1 MDALMLEIKRYI
13 EANQLICPGDGVVVG
28 LSGGPDSVFL
38 LYALHTLQAR
48 MGFTLRAV
56 HVHHGIRGAEAD
68 RDEAFSEKL
77 CAKLDIPFQA
87 VHVAAPAYAA
97 QHGLSLEE
105 AARIL
110 RYEALEAARQQL
122 GQTLAADRML
132 NSPVASS
139 AGTSNA
145 PAAAID
151 RTSDSPV
158 PDSARTSDSPAFTA
172 GSPSRLPDARSMK
185 GLPAPSAPAAWIAV
199 AHHLDDQA
207 ETVLHNLVRGAGL
220 RGLAGMENRR
230 NHVIRPLLSIKREDI
245 LKWLKQYDIPYVTD
259 STNADPHYT
268 RNRIR
273 STVLPELREINP
285 EASAHIAHSAALLRE
300 ADAFFHALALQYVDA
315 HATLTVAPDSANA
328 IDRDAHTRPQT
339 AVFQDAPVTLPE
351 PGASTRGTT
360 PRPPALAE
368 KSAEGAAEAPDEATI
383 LRSIALPV
391 TALREYPELV
401 RQYVYSELL
410 RRIGTPQKDWS
421 AVHYRDIDRLIFG
434 PGGAHLDLPYRMS
447 AEYRKKTLILQENR
461 EVISVKR
468 RKNHG

>member
-1 MDALMLEIKRYI
+1 MDALMLKIKRYI
-13 EANQLICPGDGVVVG
+13 GANQLICPGDGVVVG

-48 MGFTLRAV
+48 LGFTLRAV

-77 CAKLDIPFQA
+77 CAKLAVPFQA
-87 VHVAAPAYAA
+87 VHVAAPEYAA

-110 RYEALEAARQQL
+110 RYEALETARQQ
-122 GQTLAADRML
+122 M
-132 NSPVASS
+132 
-139 AGTSNA
+139 GT
-145 PAAAID
+145 
-151 RTSDSPV
+151 
-158 PDSARTSDSPAFTA
+158 
-172 GSPSRLPDARSMK
+172 PS
-185 GLPAPSAPAAWIAV
+185 AWIAV

-245 LKWLKQYDIPYVTD
+245 LKWLEQNNIPYVTD

-273 STVLPELREINP
+273 STVLPELRAINP

-300 ADAFFHALALQYVDA
+300 ADAYFHALAIQYVDA
-315 HATLTVAPDSANA
+315 HATRTGTPDSANA
-328 IDRDAHTRPQT
+328 ADRRAHTRPQSP
-339 AVFQDAPVTLPE
+339 ALPGSSVPLPE
-351 PGASTRGTT
+351 PEAPGEEMSSRSS
-360 PRPPALAE
+360 ALAE
-368 KSAEGAAEAPDEATI
+368 NGAEGKTEAPGEAPI

-391 TALREYPELV
+391 TELKAYPELV

>member
-13 EANQLICPGDGVVVG
+13 EANQLIRPGDGVLVG

-97 QHGLSLEE
+97 QLGLSLEE

-122 GQTLAADRML
+122 TQAT
-132 NSPVASS
+132 
-139 AGTSNA
+139 
-145 PAAAID
+145 
-151 RTSDSPV
+151 
-158 PDSARTSDSPAFTA
+158 
-172 GSPSRLPDARSMK
+172 
-185 GLPAPSAPAAWIAV
+185 AAWIAV

>member
-13 EANQLICPGDGVVVG
+13 EANQLIRPGDGVVVG

-38 LYALHTLQAR
+38 LYALHTLRAR

-122 GQTLAADRML
+122 GQAT
-132 NSPVASS
+132 
-139 AGTSNA
+139 
-145 PAAAID
+145 
-151 RTSDSPV
+151 
-158 PDSARTSDSPAFTA
+158 
-172 GSPSRLPDARSMK
+172 
-185 GLPAPSAPAAWIAV
+185 AAWIAV

-351 PGASTRGTT
+351 PGASARGTT

>member
-13 EANQLICPGDGVVVG
+13 EKNQLIRPGDGVVVG

-38 LYALHTLQAR
+38 LYALHMLQAR
-48 MGFTLRAV
+48 MSFTLRAV

-68 RDEAFSEKL
+68 RDAAFSEKL
-77 CAKLDIPFQA
+77 CAKLAVPFQA

-110 RYEALEAARQQL
+110 RYEALEVARQQL
-122 GQTLAADRML
+122 T
-132 NSPVASS
+132 
-139 AGTSNA
+139 T
-145 PAAAID
+145 
-151 RTSDSPV
+151 
-158 PDSARTSDSPAFTA
+158 
-172 GSPSRLPDARSMK
+172 
-185 GLPAPSAPAAWIAV
+185 PAAWIAV

-245 LKWLKQYDIPYVTD
+245 LKWLEQNKIAYVTD

-300 ADAFFHALALQYVDA
+300 ADAYFHALALQYVDA
-315 HATLTVAPDSANA
+315 HVTLTSP
-328 IDRDAHTRPQT
+328 
-339 AVFQDAPVTLPE
+339 PVPLPE
-351 PGASTRGTT
+351 PDTPGEGTI
-360 PRPPALAE
+360 PRPSALAE
-368 KSAEGAAEAPDEATI
+368 DRAEGETEVPVEATI

-391 TALREYPELV
+391 TELKAYPELV

>member
-13 EANQLICPGDGVVVG
+13 EKNQLICPGDGVVVG

-68 RDEAFSEKL
+68 RDEAFSAEL
-77 CAKLDIPFQA
+77 CAKLAVPFQA
-87 VHVAAPAYAA
+87 VHVEAPAYAA

-122 GQTLAADRML
+122 GQTLAAR
-132 NSPVASS
+132 P
-139 AGTSNA
+139 
-145 PAAAID
+145 
-151 RTSDSPV
+151 SDSPV

-172 GSPSRLPDARSMK
+172 GSPSRLPDDWSMK

-245 LKWLKQYDIPYVTD
+245 LKWLEQNNIPYVTD

-300 ADAFFHALALQYVDA
+300 ADAYFHALALQYVDA
-315 HATLTVAPDSANA
+315 HATLTGAPDSANA
-328 IDRDAHTRPQT
+328 VDRSAHARPKSP
-339 AVFQDAPVTLPE
+339 ALPGPSVPLPE
-351 PGASTRGTT
+351 PDGPGAETT
-360 PRPPALAE
+360 PRSTALVE
-368 KSAEGAAEAPDEATI
+368 TGAEGATEAPAEATI

-391 TALREYPELV
+391 VKLKEYPELV
-401 RQYVYSELL
+401 RQYVYIELI

-447 AEYRKKTLILQENR
+447 AEYRKKTLILQKNR

>member
-13 EANQLICPGDGVVVG
+13 EANQLIRPGDGVVVG

-38 LYALHTLQAR
+38 LYALHTLQPR
-48 MGFTLRAV
+48 MGFTLWAV

-122 GQTLAADRML
+122 TQ
-132 NSPVASS
+132 
-139 AGTSNA
+139 
-145 PAAAID
+145 
-151 RTSDSPV
+151 
-158 PDSARTSDSPAFTA
+158 
-172 GSPSRLPDARSMK
+172 
-185 GLPAPSAPAAWIAV
+185 APAAWIAV

-300 ADAFFHALALQYVDA
+300 ADAYFHALALQYVDA
-315 HATLTVAPDSANA
+315 HATLTGAPDSANA
-328 IDRDAHTRPQT
+328 VDRSAHARPKSP
-339 AVFQDAPVTLPE
+339 ALPGPSVPLPE
-351 PGASTRGTT
+351 PGASARGTT
-360 PRPPALAE
+360 SRPPALAE
-368 KSAEGAAEAPDEATI
+368 NSAEGAAEAPAEATI

-391 TALREYPELV
+391 VKLKEYPELV

-421 AVHYRDIDRLIFG
+421 AVHYQDIDRLIFG

>member
-1 MDALMLEIKRYI
+1 MDALVLEIKRYI
-13 EANQLICPGDGVVVG
+13 EANQLIRPGDGVVVG

-38 LYALHTLQAR
+38 LYALHTLEPR
-48 MGFTLRAV
+48 MDFTLRAV

-122 GQTLAADRML
+122 GQTR
-132 NSPVASS
+132 
-139 AGTSNA
+139 
-145 PAAAID
+145 
-151 RTSDSPV
+151 
-158 PDSARTSDSPAFTA
+158 
-172 GSPSRLPDARSMK
+172 
-185 GLPAPSAPAAWIAV
+185 AAWIAV

-300 ADAFFHALALQYVDA
+300 ADAYFHALALQYVDA

-339 AVFQDAPVTLPE
+339 AVFQNAPVTLPE
-351 PGASTRGTT
+351 PGASARGTT

-368 KSAEGAAEAPDEATI
+368 DSAEGATEAPDEATI

-434 PGGAHLDLPYRMS
+434 PGGAHLDLPCRMS

>member
-13 EANQLICPGDGVVVG
+13 EANQLIRPGDGVVVG

-38 LYALHTLQAR
+38 LYALHTLQPR
-48 MGFTLRAV
+48 MGFTLWAV

-77 CAKLDIPFQA
+77 CAKLAVPFQA
-87 VHVAAPAYAA
+87 VHVTAPAYAE
-97 QHGLSLEE
+97 QQGLSLEE

-110 RYEALEAARQQL
+110 RYEALETARQQL
-122 GQTLAADRML
+122 TE
-132 NSPVASS
+132 
-139 AGTSNA
+139 
-145 PAAAID
+145 
-151 RTSDSPV
+151 
-158 PDSARTSDSPAFTA
+158 
-172 GSPSRLPDARSMK
+172 
-185 GLPAPSAPAAWIAV
+185 APAAWIAV

-300 ADAFFHALALQYVDA
+300 ADAYFHALALQYVDA
-315 HATLTVAPDSANA
+315 HATLTGAPDSANA
-328 IDRDAHTRPQT
+328 VDRSAHARPKSP
-339 AVFQDAPVTLPE
+339 ALPGPSVPLPE
-351 PGASTRGTT
+351 PGASARGTT

-368 KSAEGAAEAPDEATI
+368 NSAEGAAEAPAEATI

-391 TALREYPELV
+391 VKLKEYPELV

>member
-13 EANQLICPGDGVVVG
+13 DKNQLIRPGDGVVAG

-68 RDEAFSEKL
+68 RDEAFSAEL
-77 CAKLDIPFQA
+77 CAKLAVPFQA

-122 GQTLAADRML
+122 GQTLAAR
-132 NSPVASS
+132 P
-139 AGTSNA
+139 SNA
-145 PAAAID
+145 SVPSSMGAPSSFQPVRAAI
-151 RTSDSPV
+151 
-158 PDSARTSDSPAFTA
+158 
-172 GSPSRLPDARSMK
+172 
-185 GLPAPSAPAAWIAV
+185 APSARAAWIAV

-245 LKWLKQYDIPYVTD
+245 LKWLEQNNIPYVTD

-300 ADAFFHALALQYVDA
+300 ADAYFHALALQYVDA
-315 HATLTVAPDSANA
+315 HATLTGAPDSANA
-328 IDRDAHTRPQT
+328 VDRSAHARPKSP
-339 AVFQDAPVTLPE
+339 ALPGPSVPLPE
-351 PGASTRGTT
+351 PDGPGAEMT
-360 PRPPALAE
+360 PRSTALAE
-368 KSAEGAAEAPDEATI
+368 TGAEGATEAPAEAAI

-391 TALREYPELV
+391 VKLKEYPELV
-401 RQYVYSELL
+401 RQYVYIELL

>member
-13 EANQLICPGDGVVVG
+13 EKNQLIRPGDGVVVG

-87 VHVAAPAYAA
+87 VHVTAPAYAA

-110 RYEALEAARQQL
+110 RYEALETARQQL
-122 GQTLAADRML
+122 TEALAA
-132 NSPVASS
+132 
-139 AGTSNA
+139 
-145 PAAAID
+145 
-151 RTSDSPV
+151 
-158 PDSARTSDSPAFTA
+158 ARLSDSPATIA
-172 GSPSRLPDARSMK
+172 DSLSHLPDAPSMK
-185 GLPAPSAPAAWIAV
+185 GLTATSAPTAWIAV

-245 LKWLKQYDIPYVTD
+245 LKWLEQNKIAYVTD

-300 ADAFFHALALQYVDA
+300 ADAYFHALALQYVDA
-315 HATLTVAPDSANA
+315 HATLTSP
-328 IDRDAHTRPQT
+328 
-339 AVFQDAPVTLPE
+339 PVPLPE
-351 PGASTRGTT
+351 PDTPGEGTI
-360 PRPPALAE
+360 PRPSALAE
-368 KSAEGAAEAPDEATI
+368 DRAEGETEIPVEATI

-391 TALREYPELV
+391 TELKEYPELV

>member
-13 EANQLICPGDGVVVG
+13 EKNQLIRPGDGVVVG

-68 RDEAFSEKL
+68 RDESFSEKL
-77 CAKLDIPFQA
+77 CAKLHIPFQA

-97 QHGLSLEE
+97 QQGLSLEE

-122 GQTLAADRML
+122 TT
-132 NSPVASS
+132 P
-139 AGTSNA
+139 
-145 PAAAID
+145 I
-151 RTSDSPV
+151 
-158 PDSARTSDSPAFTA
+158 
-172 GSPSRLPDARSMK
+172 
-185 GLPAPSAPAAWIAV
+185 AWIAV

-245 LKWLKQYDIPYVTD
+245 LKWLKQNKIAYVTD

-300 ADAFFHALALQYVDA
+300 ADAYFHALALQYVDA
-315 HATLTVAPDSANA
+315 HATLTVP
-328 IDRDAHTRPQT
+328 
-339 AVFQDAPVTLPE
+339 PVPLPE
-351 PGASTRGTT
+351 SDTPGEGTI
-360 PRPPALAE
+360 PRPSALAE
-368 KSAEGAAEAPDEATI
+368 TGAEGATEVPAEATI

-391 TALREYPELV
+391 TELKAYPELV

-410 RRIGTPQKDWS
+410 RRLGTPLKDWS

>member
-13 EANQLICPGDGVVVG
+13 EKNQLICPGDGVVVG

-68 RDEAFSEKL
+68 RDEAFSAEL
-77 CAKLDIPFQA
+77 CAKLAVPFQA
-87 VHVAAPAYAA
+87 VHVEAPAYAA

-122 GQTLAADRML
+122 GQTLAAR
-132 NSPVASS
+132 P
-139 AGTSNA
+139 SNA
-145 PAAAID
+145 SVPSSMGAPSSFQPVRAA
-151 RTSDSPV
+151 T
-158 PDSARTSDSPAFTA
+158 
-172 GSPSRLPDARSMK
+172 
-185 GLPAPSAPAAWIAV
+185 APSAPAAWIAV

-245 LKWLKQYDIPYVTD
+245 LKWLEQNNILYVTD

-300 ADAFFHALALQYVDA
+300 ADAYFHALALQYVDA
-315 HATLTVAPDSANA
+315 HATLTAS
-328 IDRDAHTRPQT
+328 
-339 AVFQDAPVTLPE
+339 PVSLP
-351 PGASTRGTT
+351 
-360 PRPPALAE
+360 
-368 KSAEGAAEAPDEATI
+368 EATI

-391 TALREYPELV
+391 TELKEYPELV

>member
-13 EANQLICPGDGVVVG
+13 GANQLIRPGDGVVAG

-38 LYALHTLQAR
+38 LYALYTLQGR

-122 GQTLAADRML
+122 TQ
-132 NSPVASS
+132 
-139 AGTSNA
+139 
-145 PAAAID
+145 
-151 RTSDSPV
+151 
-158 PDSARTSDSPAFTA
+158 
-172 GSPSRLPDARSMK
+172 
-185 GLPAPSAPAAWIAV
+185 APAAWIAV

-245 LKWLKQYDIPYVTD
+245 LKWLEQNNIPYVTD

-300 ADAFFHALALQYVDA
+300 ADAYFHALALQYVDA
-315 HATLTVAPDSANA
+315 HATLTGAPDSAEA
-328 IDRDAHTRPQT
+328 VDRSAHAHPKSP
-339 AVFQDAPVTLPE
+339 ALSGPSVPLPE
-351 PGASTRGTT
+351 PDGPGAETT
-360 PRPPALAE
+360 PRSTALAE
-368 KSAEGAAEAPDEATI
+368 TGAEGATEAPAEATI

-391 TALREYPELV
+391 VKLKEYPELV

>member
-13 EANQLICPGDGVVVG
+13 EANQLIRPGDGVVVG

-38 LYALHTLQAR
+38 LYALHTLQLR

-77 CAKLDIPFQA
+77 CAKLEIPFQA

-122 GQTLAADRML
+122 GQTR
-132 NSPVASS
+132 V
-139 AGTSNA
+139 
-145 PAAAID
+145 
-151 RTSDSPV
+151 
-158 PDSARTSDSPAFTA
+158 
-172 GSPSRLPDARSMK
+172 
-185 GLPAPSAPAAWIAV
+185 AWIAV

-300 ADAFFHALALQYVDA
+300 ADAYFHALALQYVDA

-328 IDRDAHTRPQT
+328 IDRDAHIRPQT
-339 AVFQDAPVTLPE
+339 AVFQNAPVTLPE
-351 PGASTRGTT
+351 PGASARGTT

-368 KSAEGAAEAPDEATI
+368 DSAKGATEATDEATI

-434 PGGAHLDLPYRMS
+434 PGGTHLDLPYRMS

>member
-1 MDALMLEIKRYI
+1 
-13 EANQLICPGDGVVVG
+13 
-28 LSGGPDSVFL
+28 
-38 LYALHTLQAR
+38 
-48 MGFTLRAV
+48 
-56 HVHHGIRGAEAD
+56 
-68 RDEAFSEKL
+68 
-77 CAKLDIPFQA
+77 
-87 VHVAAPAYAA
+87 
-97 QHGLSLEE
+97 
-105 AARIL
+105 
-110 RYEALEAARQQL
+110 
-122 GQTLAADRML
+122 
-132 NSPVASS
+132 
-139 AGTSNA
+139 
-145 PAAAID
+145 
-151 RTSDSPV
+151 
-158 PDSARTSDSPAFTA
+158 
-172 GSPSRLPDARSMK
+172 MK
-185 GLPAPSAPAAWIAV
+185 GLPATSAPAAWIAV

-351 PGASTRGTT
+351 PGASARGTT

-368 KSAEGAAEAPDEATI
+368 NSTEDATEAPDEATI

>member
-13 EANQLICPGDGVVVG
+13 GANQLIRPGDGVVVG

-38 LYALHTLQAR
+38 LYALHTLQPR
-48 MGFTLRAV
+48 MDFTLRAV

-122 GQTLAADRML
+122 GQTLAVR
-132 NSPVASS
+132 P
-139 AGTSNA
+139 SNA
-145 PAAAID
+145 
-151 RTSDSPV
+151 PV

-185 GLPAPSAPAAWIAV
+185 GLPASSAPVAWIAV

-300 ADAFFHALALQYVDA
+300 ADAYFHALALQYVDA
-315 HATLTVAPDSANA
+315 HAVLTV
-328 IDRDAHTRPQT
+328 
-339 AVFQDAPVTLPE
+339 
-351 PGASTRGTT
+351 
-360 PRPPALAE
+360 
-368 KSAEGAAEAPDEATI
+368 APDEATI

-391 TALREYPELV
+391 TELREYPELV

-421 AVHYRDIDRLIFG
+421 AVHYRDIDSLIFG
-434 PGGAHLDLPYRMS
+434 PGGTHLDLPYRMS

>member
-13 EANQLICPGDGVVVG
+13 GANQLIRPGDGVVVG

-38 LYALHTLQAR
+38 LYALYTLQGR

-122 GQTLAADRML
+122 GQTR
-132 NSPVASS
+132 
-139 AGTSNA
+139 
-145 PAAAID
+145 
-151 RTSDSPV
+151 
-158 PDSARTSDSPAFTA
+158 
-172 GSPSRLPDARSMK
+172 
-185 GLPAPSAPAAWIAV
+185 AAWIAV

-245 LKWLKQYDIPYVTD
+245 LKWLKQNDIPYVTD

-300 ADAFFHALALQYVDA
+300 ADAYFHALALQYVDV
-315 HATLTVAPDSANA
+315 HAMLTGAPDSANA
-328 IDRDAHTRPQT
+328 VDRSAHARPKSP
-339 AVFQDAPVTLPE
+339 ALPGPSVPLPE
-351 PGASTRGTT
+351 PDGPGAETT
-360 PRPPALAE
+360 PRSTALAE
-368 KSAEGAAEAPDEATI
+368 DSAEGAAEAPNEATI

-391 TALREYPELV
+391 TALKEYPELV

-434 PGGAHLDLPYRMS
+434 PGGTHLDLPYRMS

>member
-13 EANQLICPGDGVVVG
+13 GANQLIRPGDGVVVG

-38 LYALHTLQAR
+38 LYALYTLQGR

-87 VHVAAPAYAA
+87 VHVTAPAYAT

-122 GQTLAADRML
+122 GQTLAAR
-132 NSPVASS
+132 P
-139 AGTSNA
+139 SNA
-145 PAAAID
+145 PE
-151 RTSDSPV
+151 

-172 GSPSRLPDARSMK
+172 GSPSRLLDARSMK
-185 GLPAPSAPAAWIAV
+185 GLPASSAPAAWIAV

-245 LKWLKQYDIPYVTD
+245 LKWLKQNDIPYVTD

-300 ADAFFHALALQYVDA
+300 ADAYFHALALQYVDA

-328 IDRDAHTRPQT
+328 VDRSAHARPKSP
-339 AVFQDAPVTLPE
+339 ALPGPPVPLPE
-351 PGASTRGTT
+351 PGASARGTT

-368 KSAEGAAEAPDEATI
+368 DSAEGAAEAPNEATI

-391 TALREYPELV
+391 TALKEYPELV

-434 PGGAHLDLPYRMS
+434 PGGTHLDLPYRMS

>member
-13 EANQLICPGDGVVVG
+13 GANQLICPGDGVVVG

-48 MGFTLRAV
+48 LGFTLRAV

-68 RDEAFSEKL
+68 RDEAFSAEL
-77 CAKLDIPFQA
+77 CAKLAVPFQA
-87 VHVAAPAYAA
+87 VHVAAPEYAA

-110 RYEALEAARQQL
+110 RYEALETARQQ
-122 GQTLAADRML
+122 M
-132 NSPVASS
+132 
-139 AGTSNA
+139 GT
-145 PAAAID
+145 
-151 RTSDSPV
+151 
-158 PDSARTSDSPAFTA
+158 
-172 GSPSRLPDARSMK
+172 PS
-185 GLPAPSAPAAWIAV
+185 AWIAV

-245 LKWLKQYDIPYVTD
+245 LKWLEQNNIPYVTD

-273 STVLPELREINP
+273 STVLPELRAINP

-300 ADAFFHALALQYVDA
+300 ADAYFHALAIQYVDA
-315 HATLTVAPDSANA
+315 HATRTGTPDSANA
-328 IDRDAHTRPQT
+328 ADRNAHTRPQSP
-339 AVFQDAPVTLPE
+339 ALPGSSVPLPE
-351 PGASTRGTT
+351 PDT
-360 PRPPALAE
+360 PGEEMSSRSSALAE
-368 KSAEGAAEAPDEATI
+368 DSTEGKTEAPGEAPI

-391 TALREYPELV
+391 TELKAYPELV

-434 PGGAHLDLPYRMS
+434 PGSAHLDLPYRMS

>member
-1 MDALMLEIKRYI
+1 MEALMLEIKRYI
-13 EANQLICPGDGVVVG
+13 EKNQLIRPGDGVVVG

-68 RDEAFSEKL
+68 RDAAFSEKL
-77 CAKLDIPFQA
+77 CAKLVVPFQA
-87 VHVAAPAYAA
+87 VHVDAPSYAA
-97 QHGLSLEE
+97 QQGLSLEE

-110 RYEALEAARQQL
+110 RYEALETARQQL
-122 GQTLAADRML
+122 AT
-132 NSPVASS
+132 P
-139 AGTSNA
+139 T
-145 PAAAID
+145 
-151 RTSDSPV
+151 
-158 PDSARTSDSPAFTA
+158 
-172 GSPSRLPDARSMK
+172 
-185 GLPAPSAPAAWIAV
+185 AWIAV

-245 LKWLKQYDIPYVTD
+245 LKWLEQNKIAYVTD

-300 ADAFFHALALQYVDA
+300 ADAYFHALALQYVDA
-315 HATLTVAPDSANA
+315 HATLTVP
-328 IDRDAHTRPQT
+328 
-339 AVFQDAPVTLPE
+339 PVPLPE
-351 PGASTRGTT
+351 SDTPGEGTI
-360 PRPPALAE
+360 PRPSALAE
-368 KSAEGAAEAPDEATI
+368 TGAEGATEVPAEATI

-391 TALREYPELV
+391 TELKAYPELV

>member
-1 MDALMLEIKRYI
+1 MDALMLKIKRYI
-13 EANQLICPGDGVVVG
+13 GANQLICPGDGVVVG

-48 MGFTLRAV
+48 LGFTLRAV

-77 CAKLDIPFQA
+77 CAKLAVPFQA
-87 VHVAAPAYAA
+87 VHVAAPEYAA

-110 RYEALEAARQQL
+110 RYEALETARQQ
-122 GQTLAADRML
+122 M
-132 NSPVASS
+132 
-139 AGTSNA
+139 GT
-145 PAAAID
+145 
-151 RTSDSPV
+151 
-158 PDSARTSDSPAFTA
+158 
-172 GSPSRLPDARSMK
+172 PS
-185 GLPAPSAPAAWIAV
+185 AWIAV

-245 LKWLKQYDIPYVTD
+245 LKWLEQNNIPYVTD

-273 STVLPELREINP
+273 STVLPELRVINP

-300 ADAFFHALALQYVDA
+300 ADAYFHALAIQYVDA
-315 HATLTVAPDSANA
+315 HATRTGTPDSANA
-328 IDRDAHTRPQT
+328 ADRSAHTRPQSP
-339 AVFQDAPVTLPE
+339 ALPGSSVPLPE
-351 PGASTRGTT
+351 PDT
-360 PRPPALAE
+360 P
-368 KSAEGAAEAPDEATI
+368 GEAPI

-391 TALREYPELV
+391 TELKAYPELV

>member
-1 MDALMLEIKRYI
+1 MEALMLEIKRYI
-13 EANQLICPGDGVVVG
+13 EKNQLIRPGDGVVVG

-48 MGFTLRAV
+48 IGFTLRAV

-68 RDEAFSEKL
+68 RDAAFSAEL
-77 CAKLDIPFQA
+77 CAKLAVPFQA
-87 VHVAAPAYAA
+87 VHVDAPSYAA
-97 QHGLSLEE
+97 QQGLSLEE

-110 RYEALEAARQQL
+110 RYEALETARQQL
-122 GQTLAADRML
+122 TT
-132 NSPVASS
+132 P
-139 AGTSNA
+139 T
-145 PAAAID
+145 
-151 RTSDSPV
+151 
-158 PDSARTSDSPAFTA
+158 
-172 GSPSRLPDARSMK
+172 
-185 GLPAPSAPAAWIAV
+185 AWIAV

-220 RGLAGMENRR
+220 RGLVGMENRR

-245 LKWLKQYDIPYVTD
+245 LKWLEQNKIAYVTD

-300 ADAFFHALALQYVDA
+300 ADAYFHALALQYVDA
-315 HATLTVAPDSANA
+315 HATLTVP
-328 IDRDAHTRPQT
+328 
-339 AVFQDAPVTLPE
+339 PVPLPE
-351 PGASTRGTT
+351 SDTPGEGTI
-360 PRPPALAE
+360 PRPSALAE
-368 KSAEGAAEAPDEATI
+368 TGAEGATEVPAEATI

-391 TALREYPELV
+391 TELKAYPGLV

>member
-1 MDALMLEIKRYI
+1 MDALTLEIKRYI
-13 EANQLICPGDGVVVG
+13 EKNQLIRPGDGVVVG

-77 CAKLDIPFQA
+77 CAKLHVPFQA

-110 RYEALEAARQQL
+110 RYEALESARQQL
-122 GQTLAADRML
+122 GQTLAAR
-132 NSPVASS
+132 P
-139 AGTSNA
+139 
-145 PAAAID
+145 
-151 RTSDSPV
+151 SDSPV
-158 PDSARTSDSPAFTA
+158 PDSARPSNAPEPSALEAP
-172 GSPSRLPDARSMK
+172 SPSQTVRTSA
-185 GLPAPSAPAAWIAV
+185 APSAPAAWIAV

-300 ADAFFHALALQYVDA
+300 ADAYFHALALQYVDA

-351 PGASTRGTT
+351 PGASARGTL
-360 PRPPALAE
+360 PRPTALAE
-368 KSAEGAAEAPDEATI
+368 NSAEGATEAPDEATI

>member
-1 MDALMLEIKRYI
+1 M
-13 EANQLICPGDGVVVG
+13 VG
-28 LSGGPDSVFL
+28 LTGGPDSVFL
-38 LYALHTLQAR
+38 LYALHTLQPR

-77 CAKLDIPFQA
+77 CAKLEIPFQA

-122 GQTLAADRML
+122 TQ
-132 NSPVASS
+132 
-139 AGTSNA
+139 
-145 PAAAID
+145 
-151 RTSDSPV
+151 
-158 PDSARTSDSPAFTA
+158 
-172 GSPSRLPDARSMK
+172 
-185 GLPAPSAPAAWIAV
+185 APAAWIAV

-245 LKWLKQYDIPYVTD
+245 LKWLNQYDIPYVTD

-273 STVLPELREINP
+273 STVLPELRAINP

-300 ADAFFHALALQYVDA
+300 ADAYFHALALQYVYA

-328 IDRDAHTRPQT
+328 VDRSVHARPKSP
-339 AVFQDAPVTLPE
+339 ALPGPPVPLPE
-351 PGASTRGTT
+351 PGASARGTT

-368 KSAEGAAEAPDEATI
+368 DSAEGAAEAPNEATI

-391 TALREYPELV
+391 TALKEYPELV

-410 RRIGTPQKDWS
+410 RRIGTPLKDWS
-421 AVHYRDIDRLIFG
+421 AVQYRDIDRLIFG
-434 PGGAHLDLPYRMS
+434 PGGTHLDLPYRMS

>member
-13 EANQLICPGDGVVVG
+13 EKNQLIRPGDGVVVG

-77 CAKLDIPFQA
+77 CVKLAVPFQA

-110 RYEALEAARQQL
+110 RYEALETARQQL
-122 GQTLAADRML
+122 PEALASG
-132 NSPVASS
+132 SPAPASGSATHLPTPSS
-139 AGTSNA
+139 AA
-145 PAAAID
+145 C
-151 RTSDSPV
+151 
-158 PDSARTSDSPAFTA
+158 TA
-172 GSPSRLPDARSMK
+172 D
-185 GLPAPSAPAAWIAV
+185 SAPAAWIAV

-245 LKWLKQYDIPYVTD
+245 LKWLEQNKIAYVTD

-300 ADAFFHALALQYVDA
+300 ADAYFHALALQYVDA
-315 HATLTVAPDSANA
+315 HATLTSP
-328 IDRDAHTRPQT
+328 
-339 AVFQDAPVTLPE
+339 PVPLPE
-351 PGASTRGTT
+351 PDTPGEGTI
-360 PRPPALAE
+360 PRPSALAE
-368 KSAEGAAEAPDEATI
+368 DRAEGETEVPVEATI

-391 TALREYPELV
+391 TELKAYPELV

>member
-13 EANQLICPGDGVVVG
+13 EKNQLICPGDGVVVG

-68 RDEAFSEKL
+68 RDEAFSAEL
-77 CAKLDIPFQA
+77 CAKLAVPFQA
-87 VHVAAPAYAA
+87 VHVEAPAYAA

-122 GQTLAADRML
+122 GQTLAAR
-132 NSPVASS
+132 P
-139 AGTSNA
+139 SNA
-145 PAAAID
+145 SVPLSMGAPSSFQPVRAA
-151 RTSDSPV
+151 T
-158 PDSARTSDSPAFTA
+158 
-172 GSPSRLPDARSMK
+172 
-185 GLPAPSAPAAWIAV
+185 APSAPAAWIAV

-245 LKWLKQYDIPYVTD
+245 LKWLEQNNIPYVTD

-300 ADAFFHALALQYVDA
+300 ADAYFHALALQYVDA
-315 HATLTVAPDSANA
+315 HATLTGAPDSANA
-328 IDRDAHTRPQT
+328 VDRSAHARPKSP
-339 AVFQDAPVTLPE
+339 ALPGPSVPLPE
-351 PGASTRGTT
+351 PDGPGTETPPRST
-360 PRPPALAE
+360 ALAE
-368 KSAEGAAEAPDEATI
+368 TGAEGATEAPAEATI

-391 TALREYPELV
+391 VKLKEYPELV
-401 RQYVYSELL
+401 RQYVYIELI

-447 AEYRKKTLILQENR
+447 AEYRKKTLILQKNR

>member
-13 EANQLICPGDGVVVG
+13 EKNQLICPGDGVVVG

-38 LYALHTLQAR
+38 LYALHTLQTR

-68 RDEAFSEKL
+68 RDEAFSAEL
-77 CAKLDIPFQA
+77 CAKLSVPFQA

-122 GQTLAADRML
+122 GQTLAAR
-132 NSPVASS
+132 P
-139 AGTSNA
+139 
-145 PAAAID
+145 
-151 RTSDSPV
+151 SDSPV
-158 PDSARTSDSPAFTA
+158 PSSLGAPSPSQPVRTSA
-172 GSPSRLPDARSMK
+172 
-185 GLPAPSAPAAWIAV
+185 APSAPAAWIAV

-300 ADAFFHALALQYVDA
+300 ADAYFHALALQYVDA

-351 PGASTRGTT
+351 PGASTRGTL

-368 KSAEGAAEAPDEATI
+368 NSAEGATEAPDEATI
-383 LRSIALPV
+383 LRSIAVPV

>member
-13 EANQLICPGDGVVVG
+13 EANQLIRPGDGVVVG

-77 CAKLDIPFQA
+77 CAKLEIPFQA

-122 GQTLAADRML
+122 GQTR
-132 NSPVASS
+132 
-139 AGTSNA
+139 
-145 PAAAID
+145 
-151 RTSDSPV
+151 
-158 PDSARTSDSPAFTA
+158 
-172 GSPSRLPDARSMK
+172 
-185 GLPAPSAPAAWIAV
+185 AAWIAV

-300 ADAFFHALALQYVDA
+300 ADAYFHALALQYVDA

-351 PGASTRGTT
+351 PGASTRGTL

-368 KSAEGAAEAPDEATI
+368 NSAEGATEAPAEATI

>member
-13 EANQLICPGDGVVVG
+13 EANQLIRPGDGVLVG

-122 GQTLAADRML
+122 TQAT
-132 NSPVASS
+132 
-139 AGTSNA
+139 
-145 PAAAID
+145 
-151 RTSDSPV
+151 
-158 PDSARTSDSPAFTA
+158 
-172 GSPSRLPDARSMK
+172 
-185 GLPAPSAPAAWIAV
+185 AAWIAV

-220 RGLAGMENRR
+220 RGLAGMDNRR

>member
-13 EANQLICPGDGVVVG
+13 EANQLIRSGDGVVVG

-38 LYALHTLQAR
+38 LYALHTLQVR
-48 MGFTLRAV
+48 MGFALRAV

-77 CAKLDIPFQA
+77 CAQLDIPFQA

-110 RYEALEAARQQL
+110 RYEALEVARQQL
-122 GQTLAADRML
+122 TQALA
-132 NSPVASS
+132 
-139 AGTSNA
+139 
-145 PAAAID
+145 
-151 RTSDSPV
+151 DSPA
-158 PDSARTSDSPAFTA
+158 SATTRRSDSPAPVA
-172 GSPSRLPDARSMK
+172 DSPSRLPDAPSIK
-185 GLPAPSAPAAWIAV
+185 GRPATSAPAAWIAV

-245 LKWLKQYDIPYVTD
+245 LKWLEQNKIAYVTD
-259 STNADPHYT
+259 STNANPHYT

-300 ADAFFHALALQYVDA
+300 ADAYFHALALQYVDA
-315 HATLTVAPDSANA
+315 HATLTSP
-328 IDRDAHTRPQT
+328 
-339 AVFQDAPVTLPE
+339 PVPLPE
-351 PGASTRGTT
+351 PDTPGEGTI
-360 PRPPALAE
+360 PRPSALAE
-368 KSAEGAAEAPDEATI
+368 DRAEGETEVPVEATI

-391 TALREYPELV
+391 TELKAYPELV

>member
-13 EANQLICPGDGVVVG
+13 EANQLIRPGDGVVVG

-38 LYALHTLQAR
+38 LYALHTLQPR
-48 MGFTLRAV
+48 MDFTLRAV

-122 GQTLAADRML
+122 GQTR
-132 NSPVASS
+132 
-139 AGTSNA
+139 
-145 PAAAID
+145 
-151 RTSDSPV
+151 
-158 PDSARTSDSPAFTA
+158 
-172 GSPSRLPDARSMK
+172 
-185 GLPAPSAPAAWIAV
+185 AAWIAV

-300 ADAFFHALALQYVDA
+300 ADAYFHALALQYVDA

-328 IDRDAHTRPQT
+328 VDRSAHARPKSP
-339 AVFQDAPVTLPE
+339 ALPGPPVPLPE
-351 PGASTRGTT
+351 PGASAQGTT

-368 KSAEGAAEAPDEATI
+368 DSAEGAAEAPNEATI

-391 TALREYPELV
+391 TALKEYPELV

-434 PGGAHLDLPYRMS
+434 PGGTHLDLPYRMS

-468 RKNHG
+468 RKNQG

>member
-13 EANQLICPGDGVVVG
+13 GANQLICPGDGVVVG

-48 MGFTLRAV
+48 LGFTLRAV

-77 CAKLDIPFQA
+77 CAKLAVPFQA
-87 VHVAAPAYAA
+87 VHVAAPEYAA

-110 RYEALEAARQQL
+110 RYEALETARQQ
-122 GQTLAADRML
+122 M
-132 NSPVASS
+132 
-139 AGTSNA
+139 GT
-145 PAAAID
+145 
-151 RTSDSPV
+151 
-158 PDSARTSDSPAFTA
+158 
-172 GSPSRLPDARSMK
+172 PS
-185 GLPAPSAPAAWIAV
+185 AWIAV

-245 LKWLKQYDIPYVTD
+245 LKWLEQNNIPYVTD

-273 STVLPELREINP
+273 STVLPELRVINP

-300 ADAFFHALALQYVDA
+300 ADAYFHALAIQYVDA
-315 HATLTVAPDSANA
+315 HATRTGTPDSANA
-328 IDRDAHTRPQT
+328 ADRRAHTRPQSP
-339 AVFQDAPVTLPE
+339 ALPGSSVPLPE
-351 PGASTRGTT
+351 PDTPGEGTI
-360 PRPPALAE
+360 PRPSALAE
-368 KSAEGAAEAPDEATI
+368 DRAEGETEVPGEAPI

-391 TALREYPELV
+391 TELKAYPELV

>member
-13 EANQLICPGDGVVVG
+13 EANQLIRPGDGVVVG

-38 LYALHTLQAR
+38 LYALHTLQPR
-48 MGFTLRAV
+48 MDFTLRAV

-77 CAKLDIPFQA
+77 CAKLAVPFQA
-87 VHVAAPAYAA
+87 VHVTAPAYAE
-97 QHGLSLEE
+97 QQGLSLEE

-110 RYEALEAARQQL
+110 RYEALETARQQL
-122 GQTLAADRML
+122 TEALASG
-132 NSPVASS
+132 SPAPASGSAAHLPTPSS
-139 AGTSNA
+139 AACTS
-145 PAAAID
+145 
-151 RTSDSPV
+151 
-158 PDSARTSDSPAFTA
+158 TA
-172 GSPSRLPDARSMK
+172 D
-185 GLPAPSAPAAWIAV
+185 SAPAAWIAV

-300 ADAFFHALALQYVDA
+300 ADAYFHALALQYVDA
-315 HATLTVAPDSANA
+315 HATLTGAPDSANA
-328 IDRDAHTRPQT
+328 VDRSAHARPKSP
-339 AVFQDAPVTLPE
+339 ALPGPSVPLPE
-351 PGASTRGTT
+351 PGASARGTT

-368 KSAEGAAEAPDEATI
+368 NSAEGAAEAPAEATI

-391 TALREYPELV
+391 VKLKEYPELV

>member
-13 EANQLICPGDGVVVG
+13 EKNQLIRPGDGVVVG

-68 RDEAFSEKL
+68 RDESFSAEL

-87 VHVAAPAYAA
+87 VHIDAPAYAA
-97 QHGLSLEE
+97 QQGLSLEE

-122 GQTLAADRML
+122 TEALAA
-132 NSPVASS
+132 
-139 AGTSNA
+139 
-145 PAAAID
+145 
-151 RTSDSPV
+151 
-158 PDSARTSDSPAFTA
+158 ARSSDSPATIA
-172 GSPSRLPDARSMK
+172 DSPSRLPDAPSMK
-185 GLPAPSAPAAWIAV
+185 GLTATFAPTAWIAV

-245 LKWLKQYDIPYVTD
+245 LKWLEQNKIAYVTD

-300 ADAFFHALALQYVDA
+300 ADAYFHALALQYVDA
-315 HATLTVAPDSANA
+315 HATLTVP
-328 IDRDAHTRPQT
+328 
-339 AVFQDAPVTLPE
+339 PVPLPE
-351 PGASTRGTT
+351 ADTPGEGTI
-360 PRPPALAE
+360 PRPSALAE
-368 KSAEGAAEAPDEATI
+368 TGAEGATEVPSEATI

-391 TALREYPELV
+391 TELKAYPELV

-410 RRIGTPQKDWS
+410 RRIGTPLKDWS

>member
-1 MDALMLEIKRYI
+1 MDALVLEIKRYI
-13 EANQLICPGDGVVVG
+13 EANQLIRPGDGVVVG

-38 LYALHTLQAR
+38 LYALHTLEPR
-48 MGFTLRAV
+48 MDFTLRAV

-122 GQTLAADRML
+122 GQTR
-132 NSPVASS
+132 
-139 AGTSNA
+139 
-145 PAAAID
+145 
-151 RTSDSPV
+151 
-158 PDSARTSDSPAFTA
+158 
-172 GSPSRLPDARSMK
+172 
-185 GLPAPSAPAAWIAV
+185 AAWIAV

-300 ADAFFHALALQYVDA
+300 ADAYFHALALQYVDA

-351 PGASTRGTT
+351 PGASARGTL

-368 KSAEGAAEAPDEATI
+368 DSAEGATEAPDEATI

-391 TALREYPELV
+391 TELREYPELV

>member
-13 EANQLICPGDGVVVG
+13 EKNQLICPGDGVVVG

-68 RDEAFSEKL
+68 RDEAFSAEL
-77 CAKLDIPFQA
+77 CAKLAVPFQA
-87 VHVAAPAYAA
+87 EHVAAPAYAA

-110 RYEALEAARQQL
+110 RYETLEAARQQL
-122 GQTLAADRML
+122 GQTLAAR
-132 NSPVASS
+132 P
-139 AGTSNA
+139 SNA
-145 PAAAID
+145 SVPSSMGAPSSFQLVRAA
-151 RTSDSPV
+151 T
-158 PDSARTSDSPAFTA
+158 
-172 GSPSRLPDARSMK
+172 
-185 GLPAPSAPAAWIAV
+185 APSAPAAWIAV

-245 LKWLKQYDIPYVTD
+245 LKWLEQNNIPYVTD

-300 ADAFFHALALQYVDA
+300 ADAYFHALALQYVDA
-315 HATLTVAPDSANA
+315 HATLTGAPDSAEA
-328 IDRDAHTRPQT
+328 VDRSAHARPKSP
-339 AVFQDAPVTLPE
+339 ALPGPSVPLPE
-351 PGASTRGTT
+351 PDGPGTETT
-360 PRPPALAE
+360 PRSIALAE
-368 KSAEGAAEAPDEATI
+368 TGAEGATEAPAEATI
-383 LRSIALPV
+383 LRSIALSV
-391 TALREYPELV
+391 VKLKEYPELV
-401 RQYVYSELL
+401 RQYVYIELI

-447 AEYRKKTLILQENR
+447 AEYRKKTLILQKNR

>member
-13 EANQLICPGDGVVVG
+13 EANQLIRPGDGVLVG

-68 RDEAFSEKL
+68 RDEVFSEKL

-122 GQTLAADRML
+122 TQAT
-132 NSPVASS
+132 
-139 AGTSNA
+139 
-145 PAAAID
+145 
-151 RTSDSPV
+151 
-158 PDSARTSDSPAFTA
+158 
-172 GSPSRLPDARSMK
+172 
-185 GLPAPSAPAAWIAV
+185 AAWIAV

>member
-1 MDALMLEIKRYI
+1 MDALMLKIKRYI
-13 EANQLICPGDGVVVG
+13 GANQLICPGDGVVVG

-48 MGFTLRAV
+48 LGFTLRAV

-77 CAKLDIPFQA
+77 CAKLAVPFQA
-87 VHVAAPAYAA
+87 VHVAAPEYAA

-110 RYEALEAARQQL
+110 RYEALETARQQ
-122 GQTLAADRML
+122 M
-132 NSPVASS
+132 
-139 AGTSNA
+139 GT
-145 PAAAID
+145 
-151 RTSDSPV
+151 
-158 PDSARTSDSPAFTA
+158 
-172 GSPSRLPDARSMK
+172 PS
-185 GLPAPSAPAAWIAV
+185 AWIAV

-245 LKWLKQYDIPYVTD
+245 LKWLEQNNIPYVTD

-273 STVLPELREINP
+273 STVLPELRVINP

-300 ADAFFHALALQYVDA
+300 ADAYFHALAIQYVDA
-315 HATLTVAPDSANA
+315 HATRTGTPDSANA
-328 IDRDAHTRPQT
+328 ADRSAHTRPQSP
-339 AVFQDAPVTLPE
+339 ALPGSSVPLPE
-351 PGASTRGTT
+351 PDTPGEGTI
-360 PRPPALAE
+360 PRPSALAE
-368 KSAEGAAEAPDEATI
+368 NSAEGKTEAPGEATI

-391 TALREYPELV
+391 TELKAYPELV